1 MSVFTPLQRH
11 ELEAF
16 LAPYGRGRLL
26 GFEGIAAGT
35 ENSNFFVSLEHGEYV
50 LTLVERGPRDGLGF
64 AVALLDVLHDAGLPV
79 PYALRTA
86 DGTALGELAG
96 LPALLQPRLP
106 GRHVGAPN
114 PQHCRAVGEL
124 LARLHLAT
132 RAAIIEQPSDRG
144 LDWMLAEGPLQ
155 ALPLDD
161 AARALLRGAL
171 EEIVRLRPRLEQL
184 PQANLHGDLFRDNV
198 LFDGN
203 HLSGVIDFH
212 NACSGAMLYDLAIA
226 ANDWCVEPCG
236 EFDLARL
243 QALLAGYAAL
253 RPFGAAEAELWPA
266 MLRVACVRFWLSRL
280 IAAQAHAGQARV
292 LVKDPEEFR
301 RLLQARQL
309 TATGQGLP
317 FAL

>member
-1 MSVFTPLQRH
+1 MSVFTPLERH

-16 LAPYGRGRLL
+16 LAPYGLGRLL
-26 GFEGIAAGT
+26 EFQGIAAGT
-35 ENSNFFVSLEHGEYV
+35 ENSNFFVDLEGGEYV
-50 LTLVERGPRDGLGF
+50 LTLIERGPREDMGF
-64 AVALLDVLHDAGLPV
+64 FIALLDVLHGAGLPV

-106 GRHVGAPN
+106 GRHVARPN
-114 PQHCRAVGEL
+114 PHHCRAVGEL

-132 RAAIIEQPSDRG
+132 REATILRPSDRG

-155 ALPLDD
+155 ALRLDD
-161 AARALLRGAL
+161 DACRLLRTAL
-171 EEIVRLRPRLEQL
+171 EEIVHLRPRLEQL
-184 PQANLHGDLFRDNV
+184 PQANLHGDLFHDNV

-203 HLSGVIDFH
+203 HLSGVIDFY
-212 NACSGAMLYDLAIA
+212 NACSGPMLYDLAIA

-236 EFDLARL
+236 AFDPQRL
-243 QALLAGYAAL
+243 HGLLAGYAAQ
-253 RPFGAAEAELWPA
+253 RPFTAAEAELWPA
-266 MLRVACVRFWLSRL
+266 LLRIACVRFWLSRL
-280 IAAQAHAGQARV
+280 IAAAAFAGQPDV
-292 LVKDPEEFR
+292 LIKDPEEFH

-309 TATGQGLP
+309 TEPGQGLP